1 MSNRMTIFKKEIF
14 KLFDSASLW
23 FLLIV
28 SLLLNFF
35 LVSHYMGSKF
45 DKERADSMYGAI
57 EETDFNSSNIY
68 ETTKKLSPETVIE
81 EPDEKDFWSLDA
93 WRKRDNAIRSKEA
106 AIEYYY
112 GFIGEYENFYNEL
125 DMMAVEEEKLQEI
138 GYKVSDSYKKFLDN
152 QYLELQRRVK
162 EIRASGEGNDIFYLG
177 NYINFHSKLYIKI
190 LRIAVLEMLLIMM
203 VSVSYLMDYERN
215 NRTSDV
221 IISSCFGRKIA
232 YIKAAAGTC
241 VGFLFSAVIMAC
253 TLLVFFSRIP
263 MKGLWNTSVS
273 SIFIAEDR
281 ELFYPFITW
290 KSMTVAGYLVATV
303 ALIMLFVVIV
313 GMFSAA
319 VWMFMKN
326 GWYTF
331 TIMLGIAAVLYFI
344 PQIYR
349 IKNFFSTIF
358 LLNPVKLWSRIGWW
372 FMEDELPL
380 CFRGNEAVSIA
391 LFAVTSAILLVLSVV
406 SYWKSSLDT

>member
-23 FLLIV
+23 FLLII

-35 LVSHYMGSKF
+35 LVWHNVGEEF
-45 DKERADSMYGAI
+45 HRNRAASMYEAMD
-57 EETDFNSSNIY
+57 ETDFNSSNIY
-68 ETTKKLSPETVIE
+68 ETTKRLSPDSIIE
-81 EPDEKDFWSLDA
+81 EPDETNFWSLEA
-93 WRKRDNAIRSKEA
+93 WRERDRAIRSKED
-106 AIEYYY
+106 AIGYYY
-112 GFIGEYENFYNEL
+112 GFSGEYENFYDEL
-125 DMMAVEEEKLQEI
+125 DMTIVEEEKLQEI
-138 GYKVSDSYKKFLDN
+138 GYQVSDSYKKFLDN
-152 QYLELQRRVK
+152 QYLDLQRRVK
-162 EIRASGEGNDIFYLG
+162 EIRESEDGNDIFYLG

-221 IISSCFGRKIA
+221 IISSRFGRKIA

-253 TLLVFFSRIP
+253 TLLVFFSIIP

-290 KSMTVAGYLVATV
+290 KDMTVAGYLVTTV

-313 GMFSAA
+313 GIFSAS
-319 VWMFMKN
+319 VWLFMKN

-331 TIMLGIAAVLYFI
+331 TVILGTVAILYFI

-358 LLNPVKLWSRIGWW
+358 LLNPVKLWSRIGRW